1 MDTNMLIAQLVG
13 VVAAI
18 CALFSFQCKE
28 TKKLVALQS
37 IASVLWGVHQYLLGA
52 YTGMLL
58 NAGAIVRGIC
68 LCSRPRKWAESK
80 YTVAGVTLLM
90 AALGALSWTDW
101 RSILPIVAMV
111 AGTPFFWCR
120 SGRTLRLAQVGFIS
134 PLWLVYNVLN
144 YSIPGVITE
153 CLNMLSV
160 LVYFWRTR
168 RNAGDY
174 MRESLLWRPKKALPR
189 PPKKA
194 DWEEKGNKKSACFS
208 SDRGGKAR

>member
-134 PLWLVYNVLN
+134 PFWLVYNVLN

-160 LVYFWRTR
+160 LVYFWREKR
-168 RNAGDY
+168 
-174 MRESLLWRPKKALPR
+174 KKI
-189 PPKKA
+189 
-194 DWEEKGNKKSACFS
+194 
-208 SDRGGKAR
+208 

>member
-168 RNAGDY
+168 RNAGGLY
-174 MRESLLWRPKKALPR
+174 AGEPSLEAKEG
-189 PPKKA
+189 PPA
-194 DWEEKGNKKSACFS
+194 PSQENRLGRKGQ
-208 SDRGGKAR
+208 